1 MRRADRTAAM
11 QRAFDATMKDPA
23 FLEET
28 TKLVLEID
36 PTTWEE
42 LTKAVNDTINQPPE
56 VIAKARAGIQLP

>member
-1 MRRADRTAAM
+1 M